1 MKLGLIMPLRKDI
14 SINMERVKLVES
26 LGFDS
31 VWMGEAWGPDA
42 VTPAAYVLAQ
52 TEKIKVG
59 TSIMQMTAR
68 APACTAQSAM
78 TLNAMSKGRFIL
90 GLGASG
96 PQVVEGWH
104 GVPFGRPVTRMKEYI
119 EIMRKVMARE
129 DRLEH
134 KGFNYSLPYDGED
147 GTGLGKPLKIM
158 MPADTS
164 IPIYTASIT
173 PKGLEASGEV
183 ADGCIPIWM
192 DPDNFDVLES
202 GIQAGLDKSG
212 RTLKDF
218 DVAPF
223 VNAVMG
229 DDIDACRF
237 PSKASMAFY
246 IGGMGAKNKNFYTDY
261 ACAQGY
267 EEEAHKIQDLFL
279 TGKREEAVMAVPDEL
294 VDACHL
300 VGTEEMI
307 RERLKVWKAA
317 AGKNQVGTMLLR
329 DVKQPEVLEVIADE
343 LL

>member
-1 MKLGLIMPLRKDI
+1 MKLGLMMPLRKDV
-14 SINMERVKLVES
+14 SINMDRVKLAET

-42 VTPAAYVLAQ
+42 LTPAAYVLAQ

-59 TSIMQMTAR
+59 TSILQMTAR

-78 TLNAMSKGRFIL
+78 TLNGLSKGRFIL

-104 GVPFGRPVTRMKEYI
+104 GVPFGRPVTRLKEYV
-119 EIMRKVMARE
+119 EILRKVMARE
-129 DRLEH
+129 EKLEH

-147 GTGLGKPLKIM
+147 GTGLGKPLKIL
-158 MPADTS
+158 MPEDRS
-164 IPIYTASIT
+164 IPIYSASIT
-173 PKGLEASGEV
+173 PKGLEASAEV

-192 DPDNFDVLES
+192 NPEQFDVLEP
-202 GIQAGLDKSG
+202 GIQSGLEKSG

-223 VNAVMG
+223 VHVQMG
-229 DDIDACRF
+229 DDIDACRL
-237 PSKASMAFY
+237 PSKANMAFY

-267 EEEAHKIQDLFL
+267 EEVALKIQDLFL
-279 TGKREEAVMAVPDEL
+279 SGKREEATMAVPDEL

-300 VGTEEMI
+300 VGSEEMI
-307 RERLKVWKAA
+307 RERLQAWKAA
-317 AGKNQVGTMLLR
+317 EAKNHVGTMLLNCR
-329 DVKQPEVLEVIADE
+329 QPEAMELIAE
-343 LL
+343 EML